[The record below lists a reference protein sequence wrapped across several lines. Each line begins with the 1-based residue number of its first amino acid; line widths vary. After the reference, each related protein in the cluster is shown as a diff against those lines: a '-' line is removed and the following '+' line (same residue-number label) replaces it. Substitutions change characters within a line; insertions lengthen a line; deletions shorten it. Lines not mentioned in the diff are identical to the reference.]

1 MVSTHSRPKAA
12 GQVYLSCAYLHT
24 CFNTQPPEGGWD
36 QGLLCLSCIIVS
48 THSRPKAAGR
58 DTLRQDTHRHVSTH
72 SRPKAAGF
80 LMYRKCD
87 LVDVSTHSRPK
98 AAGLYIYRQFAFQ
111 MFQHTAA
118 RRRLGAP
125 TCIALLHRP
134 VSTHSRPKAAGAFS
148 VFAVILSPCFNTQP
162 PEGGWFTDDR
172 VFHTSCGFQ
181 HTAARRRL
189 GHADANGIPR
199 VWFQHTA
206 ARRRLVPLFFRRPTN
221 SGFNTQP
228 PEGGWRLRQPLI

>member
-1 MVSTHSRPKAA
+1 M
-12 GQVYLSCAYLHT
+12 YLSCAYLHT

-36 QGLLCLSCIIVS
+36 QGLLCLSCII
-48 THSRPKAAGR
+48 
-58 DTLRQDTHRHVSTH
+58 VSTH

-134 VSTHSRPKAAGAFS
+134 VSTHSRPKAAGSQTTGFS
-148 VFAVILSPCFNTQP
+148 ILL
-162 PEGGWFTDDR
+162 
-172 VFHTSCGFQ
+172 
-181 HTAARRRL
+181 A
-189 GHADANGIPR
+189 
-199 VWFQHTA
+199 
-206 ARRRLVPLFFRRPTN
+206 
-221 SGFNTQP
+221 GFNTQP
-228 PEGGWRLRQPLI
+228 PEGGWAMRTPTVFPECGFNTQPPEGGWLPLSPCPHTISVSTHSRPKAAGKSKQKPANRNAVSTHSRPKAAGLAIKV